1 MTAHLSGR
9 RMHTMRGKQIV
20 ESIYRDRQPEN
31 NGFWLGNPSEKA
43 KRLYCTYFGIREEAL
58 TEIEEQNLKN
68 SVLTTEKIGK
78 ADIELAKALNS
89 DLLWFSPETD
99 PSAWRHPDGKP
110 MWDCFREK
118 RMSLGQNGVF
128 AETEDVAEVEAFD
141 WPDPKYLDFTQT
153 MRNIDYAAETGLAVF
168 GGMWCPFFHVACDF
182 FGMENYFI
190 KMHTDPNVVL
200 AATERITEFYL
211 EANKRCFDAM
221 GNRLTSAFFGND
233 LGSQLSLLVS
243 NEFFD
248 RFIAPFMK
256 KLIEQMK
263 SYGLKVTMHSCGAV
277 FDIIPRLIDLGIDAL
292 HPLQAKAANMQPE
305 KLAKEFKNDLV
316 FIGGIDTQELLP
328 FGTPQEVKDEVH
340 RLKDIFGSRYI
351 VSPSHEALLENVSIE
366 NVVAMS
372 EAAAE

>member
-1 MTAHLSGR
+1 
-9 RMHTMRGKQIV
+9 
-20 ESIYRDRQPEN
+20 
-31 NGFWLGNPSEKA
+31 
-43 KRLYCTYFGIREEAL
+43 
-58 TEIEEQNLKN
+58 
-68 SVLTTEKIGK
+68 
-78 ADIELAKALNS
+78 
-89 DLLWFSPETD
+89 
-99 PSAWRHPDGKP
+99 
-110 MWDCFREK
+110 
-118 RMSLGQNGVF
+118 
-128 AETEDVAEVEAFD
+128 
-141 WPDPKYLDFTQT
+141 
-153 MRNIDYAAETGLAVF
+153 
-168 GGMWCPFFHVACDF
+168 
-182 FGMENYFI
+182 
-190 KMHTDPNVVL
+190 
-200 AATERITEFYL
+200 
-211 EANKRCFDAM
+211 M

-263 SYGLKVTMHSCGAV
+263 SYSLKVTMHSCGAV

-305 KLAKEFKNDLV
+305 KLAREFKNDLV
-316 FIGGIDTQELLP
+316 FIGGVDTQELLP